1 MLFIDFPA
9 QAGSFVDLCFLIEN
23 IRLSI
28 HGIYNSPMVNV
39 ISIIRIVAVTHLHDF
54 DAVDIGHDHG
64 NVHLHIARSK
74 SFVCIYHS
82 VVVIAD
88 PFQKLR
94 KAHIFCSVR
103 RNAAIIQIC
112 KLPFAVDFLT
122 HQKILFMAHGT
133 ALPDGNAV
141 LFHLYRSAQL
151 LQRRVCHIAQRHGKL
166 KRASFTHFAGQRGA
180 DELFRVG
187 NVADIV
193 DTDLSFPCVY
203 IRLHTSINFVAHRL
217 APKYLILMLQSADAA
232 KTRVP
237 TTPSGI
243 VSPSIYCQSV
253 DLARMPTSKPL
264 RDTAMFAAVSLRLK

>member
-1 MLFIDFPA
+1 MRF
-9 QAGSFVDLCFLIEN
+9 
-23 IRLSI
+23 SI
-28 HGIYNSPMVNV
+28 HGVYNSPMVNV

-54 DAVDIGHDHG
+54 DAVYIGHDHG
-64 NVHLHIARSK
+64 DVHLDFSGNKRLVS
-74 SFVCIYHS
+74 VNLR

-103 RNAAIIQIC
+103 RNAAVIQIR
-112 KLPFAVDFLT
+112 KLSFAVDFLT
-122 HQKILFMAHGT
+122 HQKILLVAHDA
-133 ALPDGNAV
+133 ALPDLPPDLFAV
-141 LFHLYRSAQL
+141 LLLVALLHLHHRHEL
-151 LQRRVCHIAQRHGKL
+151 LERGVCHIAQRQGKFQ
-166 KRASFTHFAGQRGA
+166 RASLAHLAGQRGA

-187 NVADIV
+187 NIADIV

-217 APKYLILMLQSADAA
+217 APKYLMLMLQSADAA

-237 TTPSGI
+237 TTPSGM
-243 VSPSIYCQSV
+243 VRPSIYCQSV

-264 RDTAMFAAVSLRLK
+264 RDTAMSAAVSLRWK